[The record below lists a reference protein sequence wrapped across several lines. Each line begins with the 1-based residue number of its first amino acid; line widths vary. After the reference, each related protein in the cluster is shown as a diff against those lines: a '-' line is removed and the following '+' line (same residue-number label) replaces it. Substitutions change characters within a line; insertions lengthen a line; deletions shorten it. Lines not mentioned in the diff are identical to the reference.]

1 MARRKTTNRR
11 KKSTIVDRFTSNP
24 QNTTVNELA
33 KAGVPKR
40 LTKAMMGLTI
50 IGALAGARFSNEIS
64 RLPVV
69 GKFAAIPLSWG
80 ARLRGKLRL

>member
-1 MARRKTTNRR
+1 MARRKTTSRK
-11 KKSTIVDRFTSNP
+11 KKSTVVDRFAANP
-24 QNTTVNELA
+24 QGTAVNELA

-40 LTKAMMGLTI
+40 LTKAMMGLTV
-50 IGALAGARFSNEIS
+50 IGALAGARFSDEIS

-69 GKFAAIPLSWG
+69 GKFASIPLGWG